1 MLIDTHA
8 HYEDKAFDADRDEI
22 INKLKSEN
30 IIAVNVGATV
40 GSAFAAVELSEKYD
54 NIYAAIGVHPDE
66 IGELT
71 DEVLNKFLEL
81 SQNTKVV
88 AIGEIG
94 LDYHWDVHSHEE
106 QMESFIKQ
114 IHLAK
119 EAKLPVNIHS
129 RDAAEDTMNVIKAEY
144 DERLKGIVHCY
155 SYSLEHA
162 KIYARM
168 GFMFGIGGVATFSN
182 AKKLKEVIEYVPIE
196 QIVLE
201 TDTPY
206 LAPTPHRG
214 ERNSS
219 LYLPYVV
226 KAIAEIKKLD
236 EVFVAE
242 QTTLNARKIYHK
254 MDVAR

>member
-8 HYEDKAFDADRDEI
+8 HYESEAFDPDRDEV

-40 GSAFAAVELSEKYD
+40 GSAFAAVELAEKYE

-66 IGELT
+66 IGELN
-71 DEVLNKFLEL
+71 DDVLNKFLEL
-81 SQNTKVV
+81 AKHPKVV

-94 LDYHWDVHSHEE
+94 LDYHWDVHAHEE
-106 QMESFIKQ
+106 QIESFIKQ

-119 EAKLPVNIHS
+119 NMDLPVNIHS
-129 RDAAEDTMNVIKAEY
+129 RDAAEDTMNVIRSEY
-144 DERLKGIVHCY
+144 DDRLRGIVHCY

-162 KIYARM
+162 KIYAKM
-168 GFMFGIGGVATFSN
+168 GFYFGIGGVSTFSN
-182 AKKLKEVIEYVPIE
+182 SKKLKEVIEYVPIE

-206 LAPTPHRG
+206 LAPSPHRG
-214 ERNSS
+214 ERNCS

-226 KAIAEIKKLD
+226 SAIAQIKKLD
-236 EVFVAE
+236 EGSVAE
-242 QTTLNARKIYHK
+242 QTTKNAREVYGKLS
-254 MDVAR
+254 